1 MVVYLKMTLFLAAAS
16 SRGRQRSLPFTFLVA
31 LTLGMIEA
39 YAIGY
44 GSTFKLLGDMKPIL
58 PTIFLFAIL
67 VFLPQARLRAGRLVG
82 VKAPR
87 VPTRRESSFAAV
99 VFVAVMALL
108 STSLSEFWLFNV
120 SSALV
125 IGI

>member
-44 GSTFKLLGDMKPIL
+44 GSSFKLLGEMKPAL
-58 PTIFLFAIL
+58 PTVFLFVIL
-67 VFLPQARLRAGRLVG
+67 VFLPQAKLRAGRIVGARAPAVPSLRSSVIAGGVLVAG
-82 VKAPR
+82 
-87 VPTRRESSFAAV
+87 AAV
-99 VFVAVMALL
+99 LASQMSEYWSYYVAA
-108 STSLSEFWLFNV
+108 SLI
-120 SSALV
+120 
-125 IGI
+125 IG